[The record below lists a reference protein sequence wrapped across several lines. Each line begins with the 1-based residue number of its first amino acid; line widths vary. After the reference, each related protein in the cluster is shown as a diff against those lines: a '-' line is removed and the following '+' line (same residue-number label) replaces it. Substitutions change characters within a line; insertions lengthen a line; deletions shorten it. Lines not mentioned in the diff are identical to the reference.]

1 MLARSLFVPSSP
13 CAAIRQ
19 SRSTDQFQSTV
30 VAGSFKSRSGPTR
43 TCCCQHMLR
52 SSCARSHRMPSPFQ
66 TRTSGHASNKT
77 SDQPES
83 AGEDEILT
91 KEEDWVVPGGYQD
104 SMSSNTELGRAVKA
118 ACEELETLGGM
129 ERENFDRAEEL
140 LAKLG
145 YTAKPQQ
152 DDQPTNL

>member
-1 MLARSLFVPSSP
+1 MLARSLFIPSSP
-13 CAAIRQ
+13 CAIIRQ
-19 SRSTDQFQSTV
+19 SRSTYQCQSTV
-30 VAGSFKSRSGPTR
+30 SAGSFKLRSEPTR
-43 TCCCQHMLR
+43 TCCCQQLLR
-52 SSCARSHRMPSPFQ
+52 SSCARSHRMSSPFQ
-66 TRTSGHASNKT
+66 TWASSHASNNT

-83 AGEDEILT
+83 GGEDEILT

-118 ACEELETLGGM
+118 ACEELETLGVM
-129 ERENFDRAEEL
+129 ERENFDKAEEL

-152 DDQPTNL
+152 DDQPTNS